1 MQAGWK
7 QKVLLPLLAVF
18 GIVAASVVWKW
29 LEDWQVKP
37 QLPVNQL
44 EIGWAELLKT
54 AIPRGAVLQYLT
66 PAEDTFPTWGEVLER
81 NVCFYRAYEAA
92 PLTMLTPQDTD
103 DDLQEMLTGQ
113 RTPMDSRAKKH
124 SVPSDTT
131 RQNTPA
137 SAFALGRQVRIG
149 AHGLA

>member
-1 MQAGWK
+1 MAFKFSVWLRETVRLYLRYMAVGLIGAPLALVYGLAVQAGWK

-66 PAEDTFPTWGEVLER
+66 PAEDTFP
-81 NVCFYRAYEAA
+81 
-92 PLTMLTPQDTD
+92 
-103 DDLQEMLTGQ
+103 
-113 RTPMDSRAKKH
+113 
-124 SVPSDTT
+124 
-131 RQNTPA
+131 
-137 SAFALGRQVRIG
+137 
-149 AHGLA
+149 